1 MKIVLAYIVALAAA
15 ALPARAQ
22 LAVQESLV
30 LAPVGQYPDDPAD
43 SLYSA
48 ARAALAK
55 QQYGR
60 AADLFHEITS
70 RYPKSSYTSNAAY
83 YEAFSRSRLGGIDN
97 LREAYTILSGP
108 PGSLSKDASALQA
121 QVCSQLMK
129 KGDASCKQ
137 HMRSM
142 ADEGAK
148 VSTTD
153 DTTKCPT
160 EGDEGDIRIAALNAL
175 MQVDADKA
183 LPILKQV
190 LARRDACSVELRQK
204 ALFLVSQKAGS
215 DGAEILLESART
227 DPNEDV
233 REKAVFWLSQ
243 VHNDPRVVGMLDSLL
258 LHSDN
263 EDIREKAL
271 FALSQQHDHGSGA
284 LRDFAG
290 RENEPEDLREKAV
303 FWLSQTNNPDDETWL
318 KNFFHQAKSEDLKE
332 KIIFSVSQHHDP
344 SAGEWLLNIASDT
357 TQSLEIRKKAVFWL
371 GQEHSSI
378 TELVALY
385 GKLPDEELKES
396 VVFALSQRHESA
408 AIDELMTIAK
418 TEKDPELRK
427 KAVFWLGQS
436 HDPRVAQFLSELIN
450 K

>member
-1 MKIVLAYIVALAAA
+1 
-15 ALPARAQ
+15 
-22 LAVQESLV
+22 
-30 LAPVGQYPDDPAD
+30 
-43 SLYSA
+43 
-48 ARAALAK
+48 
-55 QQYGR
+55 
-60 AADLFHEITS
+60 
-70 RYPKSSYTSNAAY
+70 
-83 YEAFSRSRLGGIDN
+83 
-97 LREAYTILSGP
+97 
-108 PGSLSKDASALQA
+108 
-121 QVCSQLMK
+121 
-129 KGDASCKQ
+129 
-137 HMRSM
+137 
-142 ADEGAK
+142 
-148 VSTTD
+148 
-153 DTTKCPT
+153 
-160 EGDEGDIRIAALNAL
+160 
-175 MQVDADKA
+175 
-183 LPILKQV
+183 V